1 MENEINRWTAE
12 MKIVNKGN
20 LIAIG
25 DVTLDRVIKIKKV
38 KVLSLKD
45 KNGDELILIELPRQK
60 ITKEGKTIWHSICR
74 TLTSESRKNLEKA
87 VMDSLKTELAKDL
100 FVDPEIIVHIQ
111 VVRNKGNLKA
121 YAKIEYDGIFEI
133 SVLWSSFFVT
143 FLANKI
149 KLLSVSI
156 LAVSATLDNGA
167 EGYYQ
172 IVADSDDLKNRFF
185 FLVSVGEKVSYP
197 SAPLSRAC
205 PFGVAAFY
213 LQL

>member
-1 MENEINRWTAE
+1 MFLLLFTPHINSLW
-12 MKIVNKGN
+12 K
-20 LIAIG
+20 
-25 DVTLDRVIKIKKV
+25 VT
-38 KVLSLKD
+38 
-45 KNGDELILIELPRQK
+45 
-60 ITKEGKTIWHSICR
+60 
-74 TLTSESRKNLEKA
+74 
-87 VMDSLKTELAKDL
+87 
-100 FVDPEIIVHIQ
+100 
-111 VVRNKGNLKA
+111 NLKIFILWIKGVRKKN
-121 YAKIEYDGIFEI
+121 YVDGFSSWFFFIWLSTFINSNNHYYGI
-133 SVLWSSFFVT
+133 SSCFSGSWLCFLSWLSTVIMLWSSFFVT

-185 FLVSVGEKVSYP
+185 FLVSVCEKVSYP

-213 LQL
+213 LQLWILEQIPCVMCTGLQMAFYIHDRSAGAHGCR

>member
-1 MENEINRWTAE
+1 MESE
-12 MKIVNKGN
+12 
-20 LIAIG
+20 
-25 DVTLDRVIKIKKV
+25 KK
-38 KVLSLKD
+38 
-45 KNGDELILIELPRQK
+45 
-60 ITKEGKTIWHSICR
+60 
-74 TLTSESRKNLEKA
+74 
-87 VMDSLKTELAKDL
+87 M
-100 FVDPEIIVHIQ
+100 
-111 VVRNKGNLKA
+111 
-121 YAKIEYDGIFEI
+121 
-133 SVLWSSFFVT
+133 LWSSFFVT

-172 IVADSDDLKNRFF
+172 IVADSDNLKNRFF